1 MILITFSTLI
11 IFPNKSIVSLTI
23 VLILLLES
31 QAKEVL
37 PIN

>member
-1 MILITFSTLI
+1 MILITFNTLI
-11 IFPNKSIVSLTI
+11 IFPNKSIVSLAI